1 MAEQAGESRMSL
13 AAACVRAAATIVV
26 AGILFVVV
34 PDRLLGYLTLH
45 IVPFWRDVLMIVY
58 SVAAF
63 LLACLVFVRLQG
75 VRR

>member
-1 MAEQAGESRMSL
+1 M
-13 AAACVRAAATIVV
+13 IVV